1 MLGVKDSGRAPM
13 AWSIRPTLRG
23 DLDPVRRRQM
33 TSEGSARVRAWYE
46 PARQCAESCAVCSV
60 ACLAW
65 VCGDGRTTCW
75 HCGHFAIVYR
85 FRKPYLQKRLRS
97 GRASQ
102 WKSPRLSARGRQGIT
117 VRTKWQSGKR
127 DSATPVTVDQR
138 ETACSATAGSAGGK
152 PTRPKP

>member
-1 MLGVKDSGRAPM
+1 MEHTTRFP
-13 AWSIRPTLRG
+13 WRPG
-23 DLDPVRRRQM
+23 IVRRSLR
-33 TSEGSARVRAWYE
+33 TPLVEAYFAYGPGNE

-97 GRASQ
+97 GSALQ
-102 WKSPRLSARGRQGIT
+102 WKSPRLSARGRWGIT
-117 VRTKWQSGKR
+117 VRTKWQSGMQE
-127 DSATPVTVDQR
+127 SATPVRSGQR
-138 ETACSATAGSAGGK
+138 ETACTATAGPERGK